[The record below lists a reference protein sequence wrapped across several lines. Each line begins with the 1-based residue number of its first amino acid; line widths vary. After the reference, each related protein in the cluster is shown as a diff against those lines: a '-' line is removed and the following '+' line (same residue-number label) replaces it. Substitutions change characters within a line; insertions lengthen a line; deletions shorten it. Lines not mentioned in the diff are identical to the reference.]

1 NDIVNGVDTLY
12 ENNQFEFDLGNQNEN
27 NFVVNSETYQEE
39 FQTDATF
46 QLAEKLTAC
55 VLKEDK
61 KTDYSLF
68 RASAPKAAL
77 VATANTIFLNINLN
91 DPTLFGENRNLD
103 IVARS
108 MLDLVDSNKWYN
120 ETSSNSAQDPFL
132 VAQKFEME
140 QLVTMGYKPQTINE
154 RKLYGEAC
162 GKARVALAVAVRR
175 RDYNFIAILD
185 KYLDDCQEV
194 LSSNSDS
201 NAFSD
206 NEIEAGSNI
215 SNEKLDPKELT
226 NPYKRKAR
234 DCAYPLWLQ

>member
-1 NDIVNGVDTLY
+1 MWGVQRVISNEIQHFVILLNDGAHLCSCFAHCNREIVCRY
-12 ENNQFEFDLGNQNEN
+12 
-27 NFVVNSETYQEE
+27 Y
-39 FQTDATF
+39 FQVMLCTRAATF
-46 QLAEKLTAC
+46 HIQLIRLQ
-55 VLKEDK
+55 
-61 KTDYSLF
+61 
-68 RASAPKAAL
+68 
-77 VATANTIFLNINLN
+77 
-91 DPTLFGENRNLD
+91 
-103 IVARS
+103 
-108 MLDLVDSNKWYN
+108 WYN

-234 DCAYPLWLQ
+234 GRPK